1 MCADTR
7 AKIVFLP
14 YDPTPSGPLDDGL
27 AACDIG
33 PDLRAWLFREMAQN
47 RDPAVLAGGK
57 AYPYGAVLDPASA
70 GKVAWQ
76 VDGHD
81 VRGVP
86 GVLEV
91 LAACPGAPVV
101 SGRG

>member
-47 RDPAVLAGGK
+47 RDPAVLGEGQRLGDEALGQGDLGHELVAVMMAAVVK
-57 AYPYGAVLDPASA
+57 WQTWTVCPYVGEDA
-70 GKVAWQ
+70 
-76 VDGHD
+76 
-81 VRGVP
+81 
-86 GVLEV
+86 
-91 LAACPGAPVV
+91 
-101 SGRG
+101 